1 MGGEPIDGM
10 TYDGRVLDH
19 RSLLKGRPVLQLFSD
34 QIAAEH
40 TVENSRE
47 YPVGGLS
54 GAPVV
59 VDGSVVGVTRFVLGV
74 KHPQAGT
81 FYATPISKI
90 LASDAASLL
99 PPSDPFRGLP
109 PLPLIDPPA
118 QPFRYLAQYQR
129 QHAPVF
135 FGRGWEIRALYDALT
150 APSIGSPPIIFLTG
164 QSGVG
169 KSSLLTAGLFPR
181 LENEWEVKYFR
192 RSEDLPLHD
201 VFQSSFDPKVG
212 WAETENRLKRPLCVA
227 IDQAEEPFQ
236 TTENKQKLALKQFM
250 GEVRRIFGDPV
261 GRPQGRLLLAF
272 RKEWFFRRSE
282 DLPLHD
288 VFQSSFDPKVGWA
301 ETENRLKRPLCVAI
315 DQAEEPFQ
323 TTENK
328 QKLALKQFMGEVR
341 RIFGDPVGRPQGR
354 LLLAFRK
361 EWLQDWDKI
370 FREYAVHYGVV
381 RIDPL
386 TSAGIG
392 QVVQGLAS
400 SERLRNFYRI
410 EQVDPE
416 LVRELATRLSSDKQ
430 ASVSPILQIWM
441 TELWKDA
448 QESSVDARSLTFKGF
463 RELKLEELSIR
474 NFLYQQ
480 LQKLR
485 PPANEHLASGL
496 VHDFLSFHVSTRG
509 DSQVASA
516 SQKEEFYIDPE
527 RRTADIV
534 FRDRSGRS
542 RFGKFRKATKFL
554 SH

>member
-1 MGGEPIDGM
+1 MTAKHWRNRESIVKLEVAGERGTAFFVGNDLFLTALHVVAVVPKGGSSPHFREGKIQLTFENKKCEAEVVSEGWSVSDDWVLLRCSERPPVEPFSLHELTESPVNFWTHGYSNRQPIDGM

-181 LENEWEVKYFR
+181 LENEWEVKY
-192 RSEDLPLHD
+192 
-201 VFQSSFDPKVG
+201 
-212 WAETENRLKRPLCVA
+212 
-227 IDQAEEPFQ
+227 
-236 TTENKQKLALKQFM
+236 
-250 GEVRRIFGDPV
+250 
-261 GRPQGRLLLAF
+261 
-272 RKEWFFRRSE
+272 
-282 DLPLHD
+282 
-288 VFQSSFDPKVGWA
+288 
-301 ETENRLKRPLCVAI
+301 
-315 DQAEEPFQ
+315 
-323 TTENK
+323 
-328 QKLALKQFMGEVR
+328 
-341 RIFGDPVGRPQGR
+341 
-354 LLLAFRK
+354 
-361 EWLQDWDKI
+361 
-370 FREYAVHYGVV
+370 YG
-381 RIDPL
+381 
-386 TSAGIG
+386 
-392 QVVQGLAS
+392 
-400 SERLRNFYRI
+400 
-410 EQVDPE
+410 
-416 LVRELATRLSSDKQ
+416 
-430 ASVSPILQIWM
+430 
-441 TELWKDA
+441 
-448 QESSVDARSLTFKGF
+448 
-463 RELKLEELSIR
+463 
-474 NFLYQQ
+474 
-480 LQKLR
+480 
-485 PPANEHLASGL
+485 
-496 VHDFLSFHVSTRG
+496 
-509 DSQVASA
+509 
-516 SQKEEFYIDPE
+516 
-527 RRTADIV
+527 RRTN
-534 FRDRSGRS
+534 
-542 RFGKFRKATKFL
+542 
-554 SH
+554 